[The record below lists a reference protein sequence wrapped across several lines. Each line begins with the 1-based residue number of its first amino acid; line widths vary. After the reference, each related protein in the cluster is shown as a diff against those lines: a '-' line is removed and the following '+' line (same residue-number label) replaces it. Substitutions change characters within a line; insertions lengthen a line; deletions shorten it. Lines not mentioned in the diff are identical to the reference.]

1 MKTIAFLTC
10 IFSLHFSIAQS
21 LLNGS
26 FEDNSLSYN
35 TSFHYDFTSNSFSS
49 SINNAYGISESD
61 TLMLGMKKNLAY
73 EGNWSLVMYKQLG
86 LLNAN
91 TYDDDY
97 VSLKLSEP
105 LVQGQMYSIG
115 FYIKK
120 YNIYQFPNIGGPDG
134 NQPIGVVI
142 GYASDSTSGG
152 VEIFQSEEPTSFDE
166 WQYQSVQFKCF
177 HTNINYITIGLNE
190 PFICGP
196 RYICQVVHFNFS
208 TVTNIGEFE
217 QINSLY
223 PNPTQG
229 IVHLQ
234 HPLASEVVLHDLMGK
249 EQFRQTLTKK
259 ENSLN
264 IEHLPRGIYLLSL
277 WHEGQQL
284 QQEKLFK
291 IR

>member
-1 MKTIAFLTC
+1 
-10 IFSLHFSIAQS
+10 
-21 LLNGS
+21 
-26 FEDNSLSYN
+26 
-35 TSFHYDFTSNSFSS
+35 
-49 SINNAYGISESD
+49 
-61 TLMLGMKKNLAY
+61 
-73 EGNWSLVMYKQLG
+73 
-86 LLNAN
+86 
-91 TYDDDY
+91 
-97 VSLKLSEP
+97 
-105 LVQGQMYSIG
+105 
-115 FYIKK
+115 
-120 YNIYQFPNIGGPDG
+120 
-134 NQPIGVVI
+134 
-142 GYASDSTSGG
+142 
-152 VEIFQSEEPTSFDE
+152 
-166 WQYQSVQFKCF
+166 
-177 HTNINYITIGLNE
+177 
-190 PFICGP
+190 
-196 RYICQVVHFNFS
+196 
-208 TVTNIGEFE
+208 VTNIGEFE